1 MKFRTGLFLDTTIMM
16 GKESV
21 VVTSGT
27 STLEVEEP
35 DLVIYR
41 LVGTIEGAEMQ
52 TLREAEGRWNAG
64 KTHLLVMV
72 DIRAMTVAT
81 WEARRLSAQ
90 EAVGTK
96 NRAIAIFG
104 AHPAIQ
110 TIADLTV
117 RGIRL
122 LSKGKM
128 FCRFFS
134 NEQQAREWLYAQRPQ
149 LIDFTKRQTFV
160 DDRG

>member
-1 MKFRTGLFLDTTIMM
+1 MKFRAGLFLDTTIMM
-16 GKESV
+16 DKESV

-27 STLEVEEP
+27 STLEAEEP

-41 LVGTIEGAEMQ
+41 LVGTIEGAEMR

-64 KTHLLVMV
+64 KNHLLVMV
-72 DIRAMTVAT
+72 DIRAMTGAT

-90 EAVGTK
+90 EAMGTK

-117 RGIRL
+117 RGIRV

-128 FCRFFS
+128 SCRFFS
-134 NEQQAREWLYAQRPQ
+134 NEQLAREWLFAQRPH
-149 LIDFTKRQTFV
+149 LIDYTKQQTII